1 MVKSRTI
8 ADIKHISTS
17 LFHRKQFFAGVKE
30 FHTNNHG
37 QILTSVIVFMAF
49 GLSVI
54 ALSAVLTIINI
65 QNTAKTTQSVQA
77 LNYAEAGA
85 EEAVLRLLRDPN
97 YPGGTLTIDAVSV
110 SINLT
115 GDAVNKTIVSIAS
128 YNGFTKKI
136 QATVSLANNRLTL
149 VSWKQVL

>member
-1 MVKSRTI
+1 MKLLGLHKNT
-8 ADIKHISTS
+8 
-17 LFHRKQFFAGVKE
+17 G
-30 FHTNNHG
+30 G

-54 ALSAVLTIINI
+54 ALSSVLTVINI
-65 QNTAKTTQSVQA
+65 QNTAKISQSAQA

-85 EEAVLRLLRDPN
+85 EEAVLRLIRDPA
-97 YPGGTLTIDAVSV
+97 YLGGTLLIDSVSV
-110 SINLT
+110 SISIT
-115 GDAVNKTIVSIAS
+115 GDVVTKTIISTAG

-136 QATVSLANNRLTL
+136 QAQVNLANNKLTL

>member
-1 MVKSRTI
+1 MAKSKIITNFEH
-8 ADIKHISTS
+8 KNTPST
-17 LFHRKQFFAGVKE
+17 HQRQFFSGIKG
-30 FHTNNHG
+30 FHINNHG

-136 QATVSLANNRLTL
+136 QATVSLANNKLTL